1 MGSFWGHVDEGIFF
15 IIIAVWWMLHAFREY
30 ILAESK
36 GVPMRPNIHYDVTI
50 KRPLPIEIIFKILFP
65 IVGFLGEFL
74 DGGVRFQDEHGNFV
88 KLIYQQ
94 HMTIYGIF
102 IIHGVTD
109 LMAWFKAPLFPSFNY
124 MTAFLAFTWYGVAFY
139 YHASMHGKEPV
150 ETIVHI
156 LPIYVMFVVSTA
168 ILLEVKWKEG
178 VWTMVIRSYGVLT
191 LGTWFSHVA
200 FMLYVH
206 DRFPGGEPSNLDRTD
221 PNNVTYVKAM
231 FGLHLLA
238 NLVVSILLYA
248 LVYVTLSFR
257 LKIHIKMPKY
267 GQESEKLYSHKKCA
281 YKRVPLNSQDVC
293 SEDSTLLL
301 GSDSKTQDSQA
312 VKSEDL

>member
-1 MGSFWGHVDEGIFF
+1 MGSFWGHVDEGLFF

-30 ILAESK
+30 ILAESR
-36 GVPMRPNIHYDVTI
+36 GVQMRPNIHYDVMI

-65 IVGFLGEFL
+65 IVGFLGELL
-74 DGGVRFQDEHGNFV
+74 DGGVHFQDEHGNFV

-102 IIHGVTD
+102 IIHGITD
-109 LMAWFKAPLFPSFNY
+109 LMAWFRVPLFPNFNY
-124 MTAFLAFTWYGVAFY
+124 LTAFLSFMWYGVAFY

-156 LPIYVMFVVSTA
+156 LPIYVMFMISLA
-168 ILLEVKWKEG
+168 ILLEIKWREG
-178 VWTMVIRSYGVLT
+178 VWTMVVRSYGVLT
-191 LGTWFSHVA
+191 LGTWFLHVA

-206 DRFPGGEPSNLDRTD
+206 DRFPGGEASNLDRTD

-238 NLVVSILLYA
+238 NLVISLLLYA
-248 LVYVTLSFR
+248 MVYVTLRIR
-257 LKIHIKMPKY
+257 LKVHIKMPRF
-267 GQESEKLYSHKKCA
+267 GEESEKYFSLKSYKKLKA
-281 YKRVPLNSQDVC
+281 KNQDTS
-293 SEDSTLLL
+293 SEDSSLLTN
-301 GSDSKTQDSQA
+301 DQPTI
-312 VKSEDL
+312 